1 MPAFDRFQRRLGQYG
16 VASDILQPTHRA
28 VRTDPDLEFDGAVKI
43 HLFRQLGIV
52 RLFTVRN
59 LAFRLSGCAHPNRDQ
74 HYAQQN
80 VFQSRHPRVRTVR
93 LMLKS
98 KSQCNLNQPGVP
110 RYESEG
116 CSSRDVPFWVKELC
130 GMGFANCYHEICGE
144 NSTLSRETTEQVVL
158 EWQLKAALLK
168 LNPDVPPLAL
178 DLALDEL
185 TKDRSVLSPVRAN
198 REVNKL
204 LKDGIKVT
212 FRTSDDNEAI
222 ATVRVIDWEHP
233 ANNDF
238 FLASQFW
245 ISGEYG
251 RKRADL
257 IRFVNGIPLLFIE
270 LKASHKHLENA
281 YKLNLSDYRT
291 TI

>member
-1 MPAFDRFQRRLGQYG
+1 MEDRPFYEILGG
-16 VASDILQPTHRA
+16 
-28 VRTDPDLEFDGAVKI
+28 G
-43 HLFRQLGIV
+43 
-52 RLFTVRN
+52 
-59 LAFRLSGCAHPNRDQ
+59 
-74 HYAQQN
+74 
-80 VFQSRHPRVRTVR
+80 
-93 LMLKS
+93 S
-98 KSQCNLNQPGVP
+98 KFGP
-110 RYESEG
+110 
-116 CSSRDVPFWVKELC
+116 
-130 GMGFANCYHEICGE
+130 
-144 NSTLSRETTEQVVL
+144 ETTEQVVL
-158 EWQLKAALLK
+158 ERRVGAPIQK

-198 REVNKL
+198 QEVHKL

-212 FRTSDDNEAI
+212 YRTSDDNEAVE
-222 ATVRVIDWEHP
+222 TVKIIDWEHP

-245 ISGEYG
+245 ISGDYG

-257 IRFVNGIPLLFIE
+257 VGFVNGIPLVFIE

-291 TI
+291 TIPQVFWYNAVIILSNGSQAESAA